1 MERESFKLGIKYKSG
16 VGYKAKHISHICSSV
31 KNRAIFNKSSNT
43 EEGSSSL
50 FIPCNKGLARSKEVD
65 KKLERSL
72 LMFKRFEHSCHI
84 SSLSSSKRGSV
95 INNSNI
101 VLFFLRPSFCPNEV
115 FLARF

>member
-84 SSLSSSKRGSV
+84 SSLSSSKSSYCSV
-95 INNSNI
+95 FCYTAINSATRAN
-101 VLFFLRPSFCPNEV
+101 RT
-115 FLARF
+115 